1 MYFADLLTFE
11 NPRIGTFGEEGRKVR
26 ERGEEPVLFREL
38 DKFQGLCRKKLEKA
52 NDGHD
57 R

>member
-11 NPRIGTFGEEGRKVR
+11 NPRIGTFGEEGRKVG